1 MIHFTVSGRAQPA
14 GSKRAFVNKKTGRA
28 QVVDANP
35 KAKEWKFLVGRE
47 ALIALAGRTLLDGPL
62 WLVVGFFQVR
72 PRGHYGTGAN
82 AAKLKASAPMYPTGP
97 PDCTKLLRA
106 VEDACQGVLYRND
119 SQIVQQNVCKGY
131 GPHARVEVFAG
142 TMNEYQQAEPT
153 IYKFGQ
159 KADKT

>member
-1 MIHFTVSGRAQPA
+1 MIHFTVSGRAEPA

-47 ALIALAGRTLLDGPL
+47 ALIALNGRALLDGPL
-62 WLVVGFFQVR
+62 WLVVEFFQVR

-119 SQIVQQNVCKGY
+119 SQIVQQNVCKNY
-131 GPHARVEVFAG
+131 GPSARVEVSVSG
-142 TMNEYQQAEPT
+142 IREYQEAEEIMYRHT
-153 IYKFGQ
+153 WR
-159 KADKT
+159 ADKT